1 MRYCTYLLVFCA
13 ASFLCAQNPES
24 PDIRVQSTLVIVP
37 VTVTDA
43 NNRYV
48 LGLEKQDFRIFEEDA
63 EQKIKQFSG
72 EDAPLSVGLIVDTSG
87 SIGTKLEMCREA
99 VKQFLKT
106 MNNQDEAFL
115 VEFNERAELAAGI
128 TTDTD
133 QIVEKLSSATAGG
146 MTALFDALYVGLREM
161 KKAKNPR
168 KTLLVISD
176 GGDNNSVFSAKEILD
191 LVRQADVQ
199 IYAMGVFEPFASLG
213 LSVSELAGPRLLSGI
228 AEQTGGRAF
237 AASTLEEL
245 PAIAG
250 RIGIELRNQYVL
262 AYAPADQTRNG
273 KYRKLAVKLSQPEG
287 LTGLKARWRAGYYAP
302 SGDELR

>member
-1 MRYCTYLLVFCA
+1 MRYLNSVLVLCA
-13 ASFLCAQNPES
+13 TSFLGAQNPES
-24 PDIRVQSTLVIVP
+24 PVIHVQSTLVLVP

-48 LGLEKQDFRIFEEDA
+48 LGLDKQDFRIFEDDA

-72 EDAPLSVGLIVDTSG
+72 EDAPLSVGLIVDTSA
-87 SIGTKLEMCREA
+87 SIGSKLDLCREA

-106 MNNQDEAFL
+106 MNSQDESFL
-115 VEFNERAELAAGI
+115 VEFNERAELTAGI
-128 TTDTD
+128 TNDAD
-133 QIVEKLSSATAGG
+133 QIVQKLSTATVGG
-146 MTALFDALYVGLREM
+146 RTALFDALFVGLREM

-176 GGDNNSVFSAKEILD
+176 GGDNNSVFSAKEIMD
-191 LVRQADVQ
+191 LVREADVQ
-199 IYAMGVFEPFASLG
+199 IYAMGVFEPFASIG
-213 LSVSELAGPRLLSGI
+213 LTVSELAGPRLLSNI

-237 AASTLEEL
+237 AASSLEEL

-262 AYAPADQTRNG
+262 AYSPTDQAKNG
-273 KYRKLAVKLSQPEG
+273 KYRKLEVKLTPPEG

-302 SGDELR
+302 SQ

>member
-1 MRYCTYLLVFCA
+1 MRYLNSVLVLCA
-13 ASFLCAQNPES
+13 ASFLGAQNPES
-24 PDIRVQSTLVIVP
+24 PVIHVQSTLVLVP

-48 LGLEKQDFRIFEEDA
+48 LGLDKQDFRIFEDDA

-72 EDAPLSVGLIVDTSG
+72 EDAPLSVGLIVDTSA
-87 SIGTKLEMCREA
+87 SIGSKLDLCREA

-106 MNNQDEAFL
+106 MNSQDESFL
-115 VEFNERAELAAGI
+115 VEFNERAELTAGI
-128 TTDTD
+128 TNDAD
-133 QIVEKLSSATAGG
+133 QIVQKLSTATVGG
-146 MTALFDALYVGLREM
+146 RTALFDALFVGLREM

-176 GGDNNSVFSAKEILD
+176 GGDNNSVFSAKEIMD
-191 LVRQADVQ
+191 LVREADVQ
-199 IYAMGVFEPFASLG
+199 IYAMGVFEPFASIG
-213 LSVSELAGPRLLSGI
+213 LTVSELAGPRLLSNI

-237 AASTLEEL
+237 AASSLEEL

-262 AYAPADQTRNG
+262 AYSPTDQAKNG
-273 KYRKLAVKLSQPEG
+273 KYRKLEVKLTPPEG

-302 SGDELR
+302 SQ

>member
-1 MRYCTYLLVFCA
+1 
-13 ASFLCAQNPES
+13 
-24 PDIRVQSTLVIVP
+24 

-48 LGLEKQDFRIFEEDA
+48 LGLEKQDFRIFEDDV
-63 EQKIKQFSG
+63 EQTIKQFSG

-87 SIGTKLEMCREA
+87 SIGTKLDLCREA

-133 QIVEKLSSATAGG
+133 RILDKLSAATAGG
-146 MTALFDALYVGLREM
+146 MTAMFDALYVGLREM

-176 GGDNNSVFSAKEILD
+176 GGDNNSVFSAKEIMD
-191 LVRQADVQ
+191 LVREADVQ

-237 AASTLEEL
+237 AASALEEL

-262 AYAPADQTRNG
+262 AYSPTDQAKNG

-287 LTGLKARWRAGYYAP
+287 LSGLKARWRAGYYAP
-302 SGDELR
+302 TGAESQ

>member
-1 MRYCTYLLVFCA
+1 MRYLNSVLVLCA
-13 ASFLCAQNPES
+13 TSFLGAQNPES
-24 PDIRVQSTLVIVP
+24 PVIHVQSTLVLVP

-48 LGLEKQDFRIFEEDA
+48 LGLERQDFRIFEDDA

-72 EDAPLSVGLIVDTSG
+72 EDAPLSVGLIVDTSA
-87 SIGTKLEMCREA
+87 SIGSKLDLCREA

-106 MNNQDEAFL
+106 MNSQDESFL
-115 VEFNERAELAAGI
+115 VEFNERAELTAGI
-128 TTDTD
+128 TNDAD
-133 QIVEKLSSATAGG
+133 QIVQKLSTATVGG
-146 MTALFDALYVGLREM
+146 RTALFDALFVGLREM

-176 GGDNNSVFSAKEILD
+176 GGDNNSVFSAKEIMD
-191 LVRQADVQ
+191 LVREADVQ
-199 IYAMGVFEPFASLG
+199 IYAMGVFEPFASIG
-213 LSVSELAGPRLLSGI
+213 LTVSELAGPRLLSNI

-237 AASTLEEL
+237 AASSLEEL

-262 AYAPADQTRNG
+262 AYSPTDQAKNG
-273 KYRKLAVKLSQPEG
+273 KYRKLEVKLTPPEG

-302 SGDELR
+302 SQ